1 MDNGTIMFNTARAWA
16 EMERKDGKGQGDLY
30 EGVYAT
36 CGLYDIPSI
45 KEYHNAY
52 EDVEP
57 ENDGKLVYFKRSS
70 VIDMPAFCFF
80 LLKQSLFNRPVKEG
94 IQKLEAIIHGR
105 YFKDFADDLNKDEVI
120 KLKEKIVH
128 R

>member
-1 MDNGTIMFNTARAWA
+1 MDNGTIMFNTERARAK
-16 EMERKDGKGQGDLY
+16 MERKDGKGQGDLY

-70 VIDMPAFCFF
+70 VIDMPSFCFS

-105 YFKDFADDLNKDEVI
+105 YFKDFADDLNKDEVM
-120 KLKEKIVH
+120 KLKEESL
-128 R
+128 